1 MDLAQSADMGL
12 GSLTGLINSG
22 VVGVACALAVYYVV
36 RAPKMERERHQRE
49 QEKLKADR
57 EYELERAQAQQLRD
71 AELRDWHS
79 GEVTKIT
86 ASVDKV
92 ATAVDKLEARVADLP
107 CKSHMISLPGV
118 SLQPRAG

>member
-1 MDLAQSADMGL
+1 MVLAESADMGL

-22 VVGVACALAVYYVV
+22 VVGVACALAVFYVV
-36 RAPKMERERHQRE
+36 RAPRVERERHERE

-86 ASVDKV
+86 ASVEKV

-107 CKSHMISLPGV
+107 CKTHMISLPGGSSPSRV
-118 SLQPRAG
+118 G